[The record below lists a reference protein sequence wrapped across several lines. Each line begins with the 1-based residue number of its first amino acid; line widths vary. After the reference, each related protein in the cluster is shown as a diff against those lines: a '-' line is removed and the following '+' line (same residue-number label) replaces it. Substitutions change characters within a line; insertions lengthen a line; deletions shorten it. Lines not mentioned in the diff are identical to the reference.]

1 MSDLIKIS
9 ASLQEAQRYMAECL
23 EFVTQDEPF
32 VLEFNDSSGAYV
44 QAIRDSR
51 LQMCV
56 EISGPESIEGALAHG
71 VEAKLADLGWG
82 MPRQPDADT
91 PNFWRE
97 YPKDADLKLIAKDAI
112 LGVAVAFPEVKFV
125 GGFVDPVMSMDEA
138 IELTENGKR
147 FFARLDETKEV

>member
-1 MSDLIKIS
+1 MS
-9 ASLQEAQRYMAECL
+9 ECL

-32 VLEFNDSSGAYV
+32 VLEFNDSSGAYA

-51 LQMCV
+51 MQMCV
-56 EISGPESIEGALAHG
+56 EISGPESIEGELASG

-97 YPKDADLKLIAKDAI
+97 NPKDADVKLIARDAI
-112 LGVAVAFPEVKFV
+112 LGVAVAFPNAQSS
-125 GGFVDPVMSMDEA
+125 GSGDPVLSMDEA
-138 IELTENGKR
+138 IELVEVGQKL
-147 FFARLDETKEV
+147 FARPALPKESQNESD